1 MCLELCAHLV
11 KLAENIRHRL
21 FHRQII
27 TAAIRT
33 GRHRQWQ
40 RRANTRDD
48 IFALGVDQILAIE
61 GVFASRRVSG
71 EGNTGGAVIP
81 HIAEHHGLDIHRR
94 APACRN
100 AVEPAIGG
108 RARIHPAVEHGTDGA
123 PQLVMR
129 VLREWPAGLFLD
141 NRHVG
146 GDKRFQIVA
155 CQTSVIKDAT
165 AKLQLLEFVLE
176 QPVINLHHD
185 IGIHLDEAAIAV
197 IGKALVIGAPG
208 QPRNRVVIQPE
219 IEHRIH
225 HPRHRGARTGAHQDK
240 KRVWR
245 NPRPVAWPV

>member
-1 MCLELCAHLV
+1 
-11 KLAENIRHRL
+11 
-21 FHRQII
+21 
-27 TAAIRT
+27 
-33 GRHRQWQ
+33 
-40 RRANTRDD
+40 
-48 IFALGVDQILAIE
+48 
-61 GVFASRRVSG
+61 
-71 EGNTGGAVIP
+71 
-81 HIAEHHGLDIHRR
+81 
-94 APACRN
+94 
-100 AVEPAIGG
+100 
-108 RARIHPAVEHGTDGA
+108 
-123 PQLVMR
+123 MR

-225 HPRHRGARTGAHQDK
+225 HPRHRGARTRAHRDQKRVFRVSEAGTGLGLDPRHRVGHLPTKRFGIGAVIVVIAGAHLGRDGETRRHRQADPAHLRQVGAFAAK
-240 KRVWR
+240 QIAHAGVTISAPGAKTVNPLNRTVVHRSVTPLVWR